1 MSSKDHWARETAP
14 TDLGFDSFQLQKNL
28 ICPLLSLYVISIS
41 DIYGSLSEPQIDL
54 IRSRDTGEQ
63 RAMEDLFCLD
73 YEIWSYNS
81 NLKKG
86 TTDI

>member
-1 MSSKDHWARETAP
+1 MLSKDHWARKTAP
-14 TDLGFDSFQLQKNL
+14 TAHRFDSFQLQKPYL
-28 ICPLLSLYVISIS
+28 PAPLAVISIS

>member
-1 MSSKDHWARETAP
+1 MKFYISNETAP
-14 TDLGFDSFQLQKNL
+14 TALGFDSFQLQKPNL
-28 ICPLLSLYVISIS
+28 PVPLAVISIS
-41 DIYGSLSEPQIDL
+41 DIYGSLSELQIDL

>member
-1 MSSKDHWARETAP
+1 MFKSKDHWARDTAP
-14 TDLGFDSFQLQKNL
+14 TAHGFDSFQLQKPYL
-28 ICPLLSLYVISIS
+28 PAPLAVISIS